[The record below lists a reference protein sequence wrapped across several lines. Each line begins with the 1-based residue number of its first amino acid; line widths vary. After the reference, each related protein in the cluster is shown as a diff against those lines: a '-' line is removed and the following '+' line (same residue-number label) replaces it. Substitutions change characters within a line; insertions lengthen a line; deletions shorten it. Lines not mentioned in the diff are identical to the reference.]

1 MDVFL
6 PHAPVRRKPGGPEL
20 PTLALRPREAAA
32 ALGISEST
40 LDRLT
45 RSGAVPVVKIGRVRT
60 YRVEALN
67 AYLAGHETVAEVR
80 T

>member
-1 MDVFL
+1 MEVFL
-6 PHAPVRRKPGGPEL
+6 PRDPDGRQPGGPKPPVL
-20 PTLALRPREAAA
+20 SLRPRQAAA

-45 RSGAVPVVKIGRVRT
+45 RSGAIPVVKIGRVRT

-67 AYLAGHETVAEVR
+67 AYLAGRETVAEVR
-80 T
+80 S